1 MKRALQL
8 FVFFV
13 LIGSL
18 MAACTAAPQATPVAT
33 EPPAT
38 QAPEV
43 VETQAPTEAPAAEK
57 VLVTDVL
64 DRTVEFDSHPTRIV
78 ISGKAG
84 FMIANAAFLF
94 PEARERVVAYVPGS
108 QTPNDFIKMIFPE
121 AANMTQVESGSSAE
135 QIAPLQ
141 PDVVLLKA
149 YLKKDVGDLLEQ
161 VGIKVLYLDLESAD
175 AINKDI
181 MMLGELFGNTD
192 RAEEIVALNVANSA
206 RITDI
211 TSELKE
217 EEKPSVL
224 LLQYSDKGGEIAFK
238 VPPLDWL
245 QTSMVEMA
253 GGIPVW
259 SDVPTDGWTTITF
272 EQVAV
277 WDPQVIL
284 LVDYKGNAQDI
295 VAGLKADSKW
305 ALLDAVKN
313 NQLYAFPVDF
323 QSWDQP
329 DTRWT
334 LGMTWIATKLH
345 PDLFSSI
352 NMMDEVKR
360 FYQDYYNL
368 DEATITET
376 ILPLVKGDL

>member
-8 FVFFV
+8 FVIFV

-18 MAACTAAPQATPVAT
+18 MAACTAAPSATPVAT

-38 QAPEV
+38 EAPV
-43 VETQAPTEAPAAEK
+43 AVETQAPTEAPAAEK

-64 DRTVEFDSHPTRIV
+64 DRTVEFDAYPTRIV

-94 PEARERVVAYVPGS
+94 PEARERVVAYVAGS
-108 QTPNDFIKMIFPE
+108 QTPNDFISMIFPE

-141 PDVVLLKA
+141 PDVVLLKS
-149 YLKKDVGDLLEQ
+149 YLKKDVGDLLEE
-161 VGIKVLYLDLESAD
+161 VGIKVLYLDLESAE

-181 MMLGELFGNTD
+181 VMLGELFGNTA
-192 RAEEIVALNVANSA
+192 RAEEVVALNLANSA

-211 TSELKE
+211 TDELKE

-253 GGIPVW
+253 GGVPVW

-277 WDPQVIL
+277 WNPQVIL

-305 ALLDAVKN
+305 ALLQAVTD
-313 NQLYAFPVDF
+313 NQLFAFPVDF

-345 PDLFSSI
+345 PDLFTSI
-352 NMMDEVKR
+352 NMLDEVKR
-360 FYQDYYNL
+360 FYQDYYQL
-368 DEATITET
+368 DEATITEI

>member
-1 MKRALQL
+1 MLGN
-8 FVFFV
+8 F
-13 LIGSL
+13 
-18 MAACTAAPQATPVAT
+18 T
-33 EPPAT
+33 
-38 QAPEV
+38 
-43 VETQAPTEAPAAEK
+43 
-57 VLVTDVL
+57 
-64 DRTVEFDSHPTRIV
+64 
-78 ISGKAG
+78 SGMSAG
-84 FMIANAAFLF
+84 FTKN
-94 PEARERVVAYVPGS
+94 
-108 QTPNDFIKMIFPE
+108 
-121 AANMTQVESGSSAE
+121 
-135 QIAPLQ
+135 LQ
-141 PDVVLLKA
+141 
-149 YLKKDVGDLLEQ
+149 
-161 VGIKVLYLDLESAD
+161 AD

-181 MMLGELFGNTD
+181 MMLGELFGNTA

-352 NMMDEVKR
+352 NMMDEVIR